1 MSAQDIEMMTDTVVE
16 LDLPQNE
23 LRLFTLRLPMLTA
36 SMFIL
41 YMRQRHGIEIF
52 V

>member
-1 MSAQDIEMMTDTVVE
+1 MSAQDIEMMTDTIAE
-16 LDLPQNE
+16 LNLPDTE
-23 LRLFTLRLPMLTA
+23 IRLFALRLPMLVS